1 MSTVVSK
8 APPRA
13 TQSAMGALGLTTVLV
28 AAALTMIDA
37 SIVNVALPSL
47 QSTLH
52 TDASVSQFVV
62 SGYVIAYAI
71 LLVLGGKL
79 GDRYGRRRLL
89 QAGVLAFTLTSLA
102 CGLAPS
108 IGFLIVAR
116 VLQGGSAAFLLPQAL
131 STIQTSLADSVKTR
145 AIGLYGAIGGLS
157 AAAGQLLGGVLV
169 WADIAGLAWRPIF
182 LVNVPLGILALIG
195 AKSWVP
201 DTRAAGKQ
209 SMDLGGTILLG
220 VSVLALLIPLSLG
233 RQVHWA
239 VWCWALIAL
248 AVVAGAALWRY
259 ERTLEQQGRTPLI
272 PPSLVRLRPVN
283 RGLLVLG
290 SGFLVFSGFS
300 FAVPLALQNG
310 NGMSAV
316 ESGLSVAPLAVGAF
330 LGSLRAPKVMA
341 KAGTRTVNIGGGF
354 LVVGL
359 TLLIVAARALWPH
372 LHFYELVVAMFLIGV
387 GNGLF
392 IPPVF
397 RTILTSL
404 PPDQTGAGSGI
415 MSTTQQT
422 SVAVGTAVLGQV
434 FISFSA
440 GSDMNLGFVT
450 VTAAYLVVGALLCFF
465 GGAVLTP
472 KSAD

>member
-1 MSTVVSK
+1 
-8 APPRA
+8 
-13 TQSAMGALGLTTVLV
+13 
-28 AAALTMIDA
+28 
-37 SIVNVALPSL
+37 
-47 QSTLH
+47 
-52 TDASVSQFVV
+52 
-62 SGYVIAYAI
+62 
-71 LLVLGGKL
+71 
-79 GDRYGRRRLL
+79 
-89 QAGVLAFTLTSLA
+89 
-102 CGLAPS
+102 
-108 IGFLIVAR
+108 
-116 VLQGGSAAFLLPQAL
+116 
-131 STIQTSLADSVKTR
+131 
-145 AIGLYGAIGGLS
+145 
-157 AAAGQLLGGVLV
+157 
-169 WADIAGLAWRPIF
+169 
-182 LVNVPLGILALIG
+182 
-195 AKSWVP
+195 
-201 DTRAAGKQ
+201 
-209 SMDLGGTILLG
+209 
-220 VSVLALLIPLSLG
+220 
-233 RQVHWA
+233 
-239 VWCWALIAL
+239 
-248 AVVAGAALWRY
+248 
-259 ERTLEQQGRTPLI
+259 
-272 PPSLVRLRPVN
+272 
-283 RGLLVLG
+283 
-290 SGFLVFSGFS
+290 
-300 FAVPLALQNG
+300 
-310 NGMSAV
+310 MSAV

>member
-1 MSTVVSK
+1 MSTVDAQT
-8 APPRA
+8 APRETRPIM
-13 TQSAMGALGLTTVLV
+13 SALGLTIVLV
-28 AAALTMIDA
+28 AAAVTMIDA
-37 SIVNVALPSL
+37 SIVNVALPSI

-79 GDRYGRRRLL
+79 GDRYGRRRVL
-89 QAGVLAFTLTSLA
+89 QIAVVAFTLTSLA

-108 IGFLIVAR
+108 INFLVGAR
-116 VLQGGSAAFLLPQAL
+116 ILQGASAAFLLPQAL
-131 STIQTSLADSVKTR
+131 STIQTSLHESAKTR

-157 AAAGQLLGGVLV
+157 AAAGQLLGGILV
-169 WADIAGLAWRPIF
+169 WANIAGLEWRPIF

-195 AKSWVP
+195 AQSQVP
-201 DTRAAGKQ
+201 DTKAATKQ
-209 SMDLGGTILLG
+209 STDLGGTILLG
-220 VSVLALLIPLSLG
+220 VTVLGLLIPLSVG

-239 VWCWALIAL
+239 AWCWALLAIA
-248 AVVAGAALWRY
+248 VIAGVALWRY
-259 ERTLEQQGRTPLI
+259 ERKLELQGRTPLI
-272 PPSLVRLRPVN
+272 SPSLIQLRGVN
-283 RGLLVLG
+283 RGLLVLA

-300 FAVPLALQNG
+300 FAVPLALQDG
-310 NGMSAV
+310 NGMSAL

-341 KAGTRTVNIGGGF
+341 KFGMRTVQIGGAF

-359 TLLIVAARALWPH
+359 ALLIVAAQVWWPH
-372 LHFYELVVAMFLIGV
+372 VRFYELVIAMFIIGV

-397 RTILTSL
+397 RTILSSL
-404 PPDQTGAGSGI
+404 PPDQVGAGSGI

-434 FISFSA
+434 FISFAA
-440 GSDMNLGFVT
+440 GGAMNLGFVT
-450 VTAAYLVVGALLCFF
+450 VTAAYLVVGVLLFLF
-465 GGAVLTP
+465 GGAALRP
-472 KSAD
+472 KAGV